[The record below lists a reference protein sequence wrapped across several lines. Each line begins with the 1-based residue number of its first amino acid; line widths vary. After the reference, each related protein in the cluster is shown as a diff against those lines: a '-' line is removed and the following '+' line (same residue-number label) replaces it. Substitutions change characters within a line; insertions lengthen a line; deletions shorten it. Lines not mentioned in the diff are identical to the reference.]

1 MFDIVMLRGT
11 RWQGK
16 DTMDKKSHIFFVSG
30 KEKGTREFG
39 VGCVLD
45 RSVKRNVM
53 EFKRQMMRKYVF

>member
-1 MFDIVMLRGT
+1 
-11 RWQGK
+11 
-16 DTMDKKSHIFFVSG
+16 MDKKSHIFFVSG